1 MADDGAVVLIGA
13 TSGIGRQLAE
23 VYAARG
29 REVVISGRD
38 LERAS
43 LVAKEIGG
51 RTSAVAVDLSEPEG
65 IANGLASIGD
75 VDRLVVL
82 AVERDEN
89 TVRDYDVARAVR
101 LATLKVV
108 GYTEVVHVLAP
119 RLTPTSSIVL
129 FGGLAKDRPYP
140 GSTTIT
146 TVNGAVSTMVRTL
159 AIELAPT
166 RVNALHPAVIGDS
179 PYWMDKPPAVLD
191 NLRARTPGGEL
202 VTTQDVVD
210 ATVFLLENGGMNAHD
225 LNVDGGWLVT

>member
-23 VYAARG
+23 VYAARD

-51 RTSAVAVDLSEPEG
+51 RTSAVAVDLSEPEA
-65 IANGLASIGD
+65 IADGLAPIGS

-146 TVNGAVSTMVRTL
+146 TVNGAVSTMARTL

-202 VTTQDVVD
+202 ITTQDVVD
-210 ATVFLLENGGMNAHD
+210 ATVFLLENRGMNAHD